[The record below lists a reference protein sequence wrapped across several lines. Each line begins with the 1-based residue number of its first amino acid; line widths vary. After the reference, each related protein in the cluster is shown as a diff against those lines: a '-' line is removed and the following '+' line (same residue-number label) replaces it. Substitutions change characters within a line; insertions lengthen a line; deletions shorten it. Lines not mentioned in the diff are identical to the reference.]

1 MDAFPAM
8 DLVSSRAMRCLAHVH
23 GELLRG
29 GDAHV
34 SGQGGVLPRG
44 HVPQRAEPQPVGG
57 RDEHLHAGVR
67 V

>member
-1 MDAFPAM
+1 MDAFSTM
-8 DLVSSRAMRCLAHVH
+8 DLVSPRTVLCLARVH
-23 GELLRG
+23 GAMLRG

-34 SGQGGVLPRG
+34 SGQGGVLPRR

-67 V
+67 D